1 MPCQPLITYGG
12 ILYEGPFQWHVAV
25 RLHRPRFRPM
35 RIRFDRLGICRV
47 PGEGSMCNT
56 RYARSPVRGE
66 GRPGRERCAFR

>member
-35 RIRFDRLGICRV
+35 RIRFDRLDVIYVMYRV
-47 PGEGSMCNT
+47 
-56 RYARSPVRGE
+56 RVHA
-66 GRPGRERCAFR
+66 